1 MFAFEVRQRGRI
13 LFIVFAPSV
22 RDARRIVEA
31 RITDTVAIVIVRCR
45 S

>member
-1 MFAFEVRQRGRI
+1 MFPFEVRQRGRI
-13 LFIVFAPSV
+13 LFTVFARSI
-22 RDARRIVEA
+22 RHARSIVEA